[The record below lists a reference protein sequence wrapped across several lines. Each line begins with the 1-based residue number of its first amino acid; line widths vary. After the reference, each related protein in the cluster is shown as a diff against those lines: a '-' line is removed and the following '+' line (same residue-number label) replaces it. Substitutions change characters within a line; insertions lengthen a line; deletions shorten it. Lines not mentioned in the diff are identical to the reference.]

1 MNFRKLLV
9 VSSFVLALLSCK
21 KEIPPVEEDGNKLK
35 NGFLVL
41 NEGLFQLNNSNM
53 SWVDLA
59 TGSVNY
65 QIFEERTGRQLGD
78 TGNDMLI
85 YGGKLYVVTSVS
97 STLEILDAKTLKSIK
112 QLSVVE
118 NNTAQQPQ
126 NITALNGEIYFSTF
140 GGKVWCVDTATLEVK
155 SKIQVGSNPDKITND
170 GQYIYVS
177 NSGGL
182 NYPDYDSTVSVI
194 HPVTK
199 TEIKKVTV
207 AANPGEIVVGPDQN
221 IYVITRGNYAE
232 VPAALHRINK
242 QTLEKDMTYA
252 VKALYLINFS
262 NTELVVAYYNSSG
275 NVEVAKFNVSQQ
287 QLKTPNFIDL
297 NGITT
302 FYGIQY
308 SSAKNQFY
316 VKDANSYTNSGTL
329 RVYNSSGTFLT
340 SYSVGLNPNKVIYYE

>member
-1 MNFRKLLV
+1 MSFRKLIIV
-9 VSSFVLALLSCK
+9 FSAALALFSCK
-21 KEIPPVEEDGNKLK
+21 KEKPPVESDGNELK

-41 NEGLFQLNNSNM
+41 NEGLFQLNNSGM
-53 SWVDLA
+53 SWVDLT
-59 TGSVNY
+59 TGSVNHHV
-65 QIFEERTGRQLGD
+65 FEERTGRQLGD

-170 GQYIYVS
+170 GQYVYVS

-194 HPVTK
+194 NPFTK
-199 TEIKKVTV
+199 TEVKKITV

-221 IYVITRGNYAE
+221 LYVITRGNYSE
-232 VPAALHRINK
+232 TPSALHRINK
-242 QTLEKDMTYA
+242 QTLEKDMTYP
-252 VKALYLINFS
+252 VKALYLINFNS
-262 NTELVVAYYNSSG
+262 TELVVAYYNSSD
-275 NVEVAKFNVSQQ
+275 NIELAKFDVVQQ
-287 QLKTPNFIDL
+287 QLKDNNFI
-297 NGITT
+297 NVSGVTT

-308 SSAKNQFY
+308 SSAKKQFY

-329 RVYNSSGTFLT
+329 RIYNGSGTFLT
-340 SYSVGLNPNKVIYYE
+340 SFTVGLNPNKIIYYE

>member
-1 MNFRKLLV
+1 MSFRKLLV
-9 VSSFVLALLSCK
+9 ISCFVLALLSCK
-21 KEIPPVEEDGNKLK
+21 KEKPPLEEDGNKLK

-53 SWVDLA
+53 SWVDLT
-59 TGSVNY
+59 TGSVNH

-85 YGGKLYVVTSVS
+85 YGGKLYVITSVS

-140 GGKVWCVDTATLEVK
+140 GGKVWCVDTVTLEVK
-155 SKIQVGSNPDKITND
+155 SKIQVGSNPDRITND

-182 NYPDYDSTVSVI
+182 NAPAYDSTVSVI
-194 HPVTK
+194 NPLTK
-199 TEIKKVTV
+199 TEIKKITL
-207 AANPGEIVVGPDQN
+207 AANPGEIVVAPDQN
-221 IYVITRGNYAE
+221 IYVITRGNYSDL
-232 VPAALHRINK
+232 PSALHRINR
-242 QTLEKDMTYA
+242 QTLEKDTTYPIEA
-252 VKALYLINFS
+252 THLINYS
-262 NTELVVAYYNSSG
+262 NTHLVIGYYKTSGTVEL
-275 NVEVAKFNVSQQ
+275 AKFNIQQ
-287 QLKTPNFIDL
+287 QVRESVNFIDL
-297 NGITT
+297 SGVVT

-316 VKDANSYTNSGTL
+316 VRDANSYTNSGTL
-329 RVYNSSGTFLT
+329 RVHNSSGTFLT
-340 SYSVGLNPNKVIYYE
+340 SYTVGLNPNKVIYYE